1 MGKYTLSGWKSVVFL
16 CLVLSTYG
24 IRAQEV
30 TINLDWIKKNNQ
42 WVLHGGMNLKN
53 TGELIFTDKIKL
65 PQDFRCQSARISS
78 VTSNL
83 MDKHSFFENDKA
95 SNDFILNW
103 YEVTEKKEKY
113 LKYEITALKKKGNQ
127 ILQLSGFKINYTLES
142 IATNLRKSTD
152 FTSESKFNT
161 GEWYKISVSES
172 GVHKISYSF
181 LKSLGLDIDNVNP
194 QSINIY
200 GNGLG
205 MLPLNNAVSRPDD
218 ILINKIRVLGEN
230 DGVFNNNDFIL
241 FYAQG
246 PDTWSYNSLSSSFT
260 HKKHDYS
267 NVAHYFIGVGV
278 DSPSRISTMS
288 ESALPV
294 SYTMTEFN
302 DFQFHENELVN
313 VVGSGRI
320 WLGESIGT
328 NENQTFN
335 FSFPNIKLG
344 SATKV
349 LTRAYGRAIGQN
361 ALMDITVESRQK
373 EFSVSYVGTDE
384 NNEYAV
390 PILDNYLFPAI
401 DGSISVNVSYTG
413 NSASDGAWLDYIAIN
428 ARRELKMVGS
438 QMTFRDPNSIGKV
451 TEIQLNSNLSN
462 LTIWDVSDINNV
474 SELNTRHESN
484 LFLFEYNSDIL
495 KEFVAHSGSGYFT
508 PKEVGKIQNQNLH
521 GMAAVNYV
529 IITHPNFKT
538 QSQDLAD
545 FHTEKQGLSTAVVN
559 VHDIYNEFS
568 SGNQDA
574 TAIKDFLRMLYKRSV
589 SNTKENL
596 KYVLLMGDG
605 SYDNRRGISGNTNF
619 IPTFQSFESFIA
631 TESFSTDDYFVL
643 LDDNESY
650 LNREHID
657 AGIGRFPVQNAQE
670 AQEVVNKSKR
680 YLTGNDQGTGN
691 LNAGDWKNK
700 ICFIAD
706 DEDTNTHLN
715 QAIGVAN
722 KIITEHPELNIQKIF
737 LDAYKQF
744 STPGG
749 ERYYEAQDDLRNT
762 VQNGAL
768 IVNYTGHG
776 GEVGWAHERVLD
788 LTDIKGWTNFN
799 RLPVFMT
806 ATCEFTR
813 FDDPERT
820 SAGEFVLLNPNGGG
834 IALLSTT
841 RAVYSIPNF
850 NLNMEFYNHA
860 LDKLDETGDIN
871 RLGEIVRQTKNNR
884 ASDDNSTNHR
894 NFGLFGDPALPI
906 NLPRHKIVTTYVNG
920 VGINLDVDSL
930 KALDK
935 ITIQGEIRGENDS
948 LLADYQGIVSPIV
961 YGKEQYLQTL
971 GNDDDS
977 SPRGFTVQNNVIYK
991 GRAKVSNG
999 KFSFSFVVPKD
1010 ISSAYG
1016 KARISYYGWN
1026 DIDDGVGFDSSI
1038 TVGGTSPNMSIDN
1051 VAPSI
1056 SLFLNDEQFVN
1067 GGLSSQDPVLIAKLH
1082 DENGLNTV
1090 GTGIGHDIVAIIDG
1104 DINKPYVLND
1114 YYEADLDSY
1123 QSGVAKFQLTD
1134 LEKGPHTVT
1143 LKAWDVYNNSSES
1156 TLEFIVANDEDL
1168 ILDHVLNYPNPFT
1181 TFTDFYFEHNQPGS
1195 LLSVRIQIFTV
1206 SGKLVKSIEQIM
1218 QTTGSRSQA
1227 IHWNGLDDYGDKIGR
1242 GAYIYKLNVETSD
1255 GKKEEQFEKLVKF

>member
-1 MGKYTLSGWKSVVFL
+1 MSKYSLSGWESVMLLWV
-16 CLVLSTYG
+16 VLYSYG
-24 IRAQEV
+24 IKAQEV
-30 TINLDWIKKNNQ
+30 TFDLDWINKNNQ
-42 WVLHGGMNLKN
+42 WVLDGGMNLKN
-53 TGELIFTDKIKL
+53 TGELIFTDKIKI
-65 PQDFRCQSARISS
+65 PNGFKCESARIAS
-78 VTSNL
+78 VSSNL
-83 MDKHSFFENDKA
+83 VSKKAFFENDKP
-95 SNDFILNW
+95 SNNFILNW
-103 YEVTEKKEKY
+103 YEVTEKKERFIKF
-113 LKYEITALKKKGNQ
+113 EITVLKKKGNS
-127 ILQLSGFKINYTLES
+127 IEQLSAFNVNYSLKRLP
-142 IATNLRKSTD
+142 INLRKSSD
-152 FTSESKFNT
+152 FTNESKFNS
-161 GEWYKISVSES
+161 GDWYKIAVSET
-172 GVHKISYSF
+172 GIYKITYSF
-181 LKSLGLDIDNVNP
+181 LKKLGVDIDNINP
-194 QSINIY
+194 QNINIY
-200 GNGLG
+200 GNGIG
-205 MLPLNNAVSRPDD
+205 MLPLNNAIPRPDD
-218 ILINKIRVLGEN
+218 VLLNRISIAGET
-230 DGVFNNNDFIL
+230 DGVFNNNDYIL

-246 PDTWSYNSLSSSFT
+246 PDTWSLNTFNNGFT

-267 NVAHYFIGVGV
+267 NEAHYFIGIGT
-278 DSPSRISTMS
+278 DQPSRIATQL
-288 ESALPV
+288 ETTLPV
-294 SYTMTEFN
+294 TYTMNEF
-302 DFQFHENELVN
+302 DDYQFHENELVN

-320 WLGESIGT
+320 WLGEHIG
-328 NENQTFN
+328 NGENKTFN
-335 FSFPNIKLG
+335 FSFPNVKTG
-344 SATKV
+344 SSATI
-349 LTRAYGRAIGQN
+349 LTRAYGRAIGQDAQMN
-361 ALMDITVESRQK
+361 ITVEGRQK
-373 EFSVSYVGTDE
+373 VFNVIKVGTRVE
-384 NNEYAV
+384 NNYAR
-390 PILDNYLFPAI
+390 PILDNYVFSANDASFSVNLNYVGNSVS
-401 DGSISVNVSYTG
+401 DGS
-413 NSASDGAWLDYIAIN
+413 WLDYIEIN

-438 QMTFRDPNSIGKV
+438 QMAFRDVNSIGKV
-451 TEIQLNSNLSN
+451 SEIQLSSNLSGI
-462 LTIWDVSDINNV
+462 TFWDVSDVNNV
-474 SELNTRHESN
+474 SELDSRHESGQHLSKIN
-484 LFLFEYNSDIL
+484 TDSL
-495 KEFVAHSGSGYFT
+495 KQFVAHTGSGYLT
-508 PKEVGKIQNQNLH
+508 PTEVGKIANQNLH

-529 IITHPNFKT
+529 IITHPNFRV
-538 QSQDLAD
+538 QSEDLAS
-545 FHTEKQGLSTAVVN
+545 FHAEKQGLSTAVVN
-559 VHDIYNEFS
+559 VHEIYNEFS

-619 IPTFQSFESFIA
+619 IPTFQSFESFKA

-650 LNREHID
+650 LNQEHID

-691 LNAGDWKNK
+691 LNTGDWKNK

-715 QAIGVAN
+715 QAIDVAN
-722 KIITEHPELNIQKIF
+722 KVITEHPEINIQKIF
-737 LDAYKQF
+737 LDAYKQY

-749 ERYYEAQDDLRNT
+749 ERYYEAQDDLKNA

-768 IVNYTGHG
+768 LVNYTGHG

-788 LTDIKGWTNFN
+788 LTNIKGWSNVN

-850 NLNMEFYNHA
+850 NLNMEFYNHV
-860 LDKLDETGDIN
+860 LDKLDETGDVN

-884 ASDDNSTNHR
+884 ASGNSSTNHR

-906 NLPRHKIVTTYVNG
+906 NIPKHKIVTTYVNG
-920 VGINLDVDSL
+920 VGVNLSIDSL

-971 GNDDDS
+971 GNDGGS
-977 SPRGFTVQNNVIYK
+977 IPRGFTVRNNVMYK
-991 GRAKVSNG
+991 GRAKVSDG
-999 KFSFSFVVPKD
+999 KFTFSFVVPKD

-1026 DIDDGVGFDSSI
+1026 DFDDGVGFDSSL
-1038 TVGGTSPNMSIDN
+1038 TVGGTSDN
-1051 VAPSI
+1051 VSLDDIAPSI

-1090 GTGIGHDIVAIIDG
+1090 GTGIGHDLVAIIDG
-1104 DINKPYVLND
+1104 DVNKPIVLND

-1123 QSGVAKFQLTD
+1123 QSGKAKFQLTD
-1134 LEKGPHTVT
+1134 LEKGPHTIT
-1143 LKAWDVYNNSSES
+1143 LKAWDVYNNSAES
-1156 TLEFIVANDEDL
+1156 TLEFMVANNEEL

-1181 TFTDFYFEHNQPGS
+1181 SFTDFYFEHNQPGS
-1195 LLSVRIQIFTV
+1195 LLNVRVQIFTV

-1242 GAYIYKLNVETSD
+1242 GAYIYKLKVETSD